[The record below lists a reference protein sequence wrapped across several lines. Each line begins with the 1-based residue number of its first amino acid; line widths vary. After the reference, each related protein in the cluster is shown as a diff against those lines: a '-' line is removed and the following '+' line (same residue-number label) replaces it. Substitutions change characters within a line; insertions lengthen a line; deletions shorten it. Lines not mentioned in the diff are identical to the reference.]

1 MRKALTIPLQAALA
15 PGLAWAILA
24 GELLAMTLLVASDRL
39 PGILFRSL
47 QIFLR
52 F

>member
-15 PGLAWAILA
+15 PGFAWAILA
-24 GELLAMTLLVASDRL
+24 AELLATTVLVGSDRL
-39 PGILFRSL
+39 PGILLRSL
-47 QIFLR
+47 QVFLR

>member
-1 MRKALTIPLQAALA
+1 MA
-15 PGLAWAILA
+15 PGLAWAVLA
-24 GELLAMTLLVASDRL
+24 AELLATTLLVASDRL
-39 PGILFRSL
+39 PVILFRSL